1 MGLRVKDLFANLLGT
16 TWGFEVFIV
25 VTVTLAL
32 RLALRYVIRHLKK
45 LAELSK
51 NPWDDALVDAAR
63 LPLGWMILGAGVLIA
78 LDIAVVA
85 TGSELAAYVDSLLE
99 LWIVVML
106 AWFAVRLIARMEA
119 HFAGKSR
126 QDDDAGATT
135 AHAIAKLLRASVII
149 TATIIAMQ
157 TLGFSITSILAFG
170 GVGGIAVGFAA
181 RDLLANFFG
190 AAIVFFDRP
199 FSVGDWIRSPD
210 SEIEG
215 TVEDIGWRVTRVRT
229 FDQRPL
235 YVPNSK
241 FTNITIENPSRM
253 SNRRIFETIGVR
265 YEDIPA
271 VSRILQE
278 TREMLANHEAID
290 TSRTLMVNLDHYGA
304 SSVDF
309 FIYTFTKTTKWEAFH
324 EIKEDILLRVSEI
337 VAKHGAEIAFPTRT
351 VHLASALEPED

>member
-1 MGLRVKDLFANLLGT
+1 MKDLFADLLGS

-25 VTVTLAL
+25 VTLTLAV
-32 RLALRYVIRHLKK
+32 RLALRYVIRHLEK
-45 LAELSK
+45 LAALSK

-78 LDIAVVA
+78 LDIAVIA
-85 TGSELAAYVDSLLE
+85 TNSGLAVYVDSLLE

-106 AWFAVRLIARMEA
+106 AWFAVRLIGRMES
-119 HFAGKSR
+119 HFVGTPR
-126 QDDDAGATT
+126 HQDDLGVTT
-135 AHAIAKLLRASVII
+135 AHAIAKLLRASVVI
-149 TATIIAMQ
+149 TAIIIAMQ
-157 TLGFSITSILAFG
+157 TLGFSVTSILAFG

-210 SEIEG
+210 SDIEG

-229 FDQRPL
+229 FDQRPI
-235 YVPNSK
+235 YVPNAK

-253 SNRRIFETIGVR
+253 SNRRILETVGVR
-265 YEDIPA
+265 YDDIP
-271 VSRILQE
+271 VLSSILE
-278 TREMLANHEAID
+278 DTREMLANHESID
-290 TSRTLMVNLDHYGA
+290 TTRTLMVNLDHYGP

-309 FIYTFTKTTKWEAFH
+309 FIYTFTKTTKWEEFH
-324 EIKEDILLRVSEI
+324 QIKEDILLQVSEI
-337 VAKHGAEIAFPTRT
+337 IAKHGAEIAFPTRT
-351 VHLASALEPED
+351 VRLVQEPE

>member
-1 MGLRVKDLFANLLGT
+1 MADLLGT
-16 TWGFEVFIV
+16 TWALEVFIV
-25 VTVTLAL
+25 VTVTLTL
-32 RLALRYVIRHLKK
+32 RLALRYVVRHLKK
-45 LAELSK
+45 LTELSK
-51 NPWDDALVDAAR
+51 NPWDDALIEAAR
-63 LPLGWMILGAGVLIA
+63 LPLGWMILGVGVLVAI
-78 LDIAVVA
+78 DIAVAA
-85 TGSELAAYVDSLLE
+85 TNSEIGAYVDSSRE
-99 LWIVVML
+99 LWIVAML
-106 AWFAVRLIARMEA
+106 AWFAVRLIRLMEA
-119 HFAGKSR
+119 HFVGKSR
-126 QDDDAGATT
+126 HEDDAGVTT
-135 AHAIAKLLRASVII
+135 AHAIAKLLRASVVI
-149 TATIIAMQ
+149 TAIIIAMQ

-253 SNRRIFETIGVR
+253 SNRRILETIGVR
-265 YEDIPA
+265 YDDIPV
-271 VSRILQE
+271 VSRILE
-278 TREMLANHEAID
+278 DVREMLMNNEAID
-290 TSRTLMVNLDHYGA
+290 TRRTLMVNLDHFGA

-309 FIYTFTKTTKWEAFH
+309 FIYTFTKTTNWEKFH
-324 EIKEDILLRVSEI
+324 EIKEDVLLKVADI
-337 VAKHGAEIAFPTRT
+337 VEKHGAEIAFPTRT
-351 VHLASALEPED
+351 VHLAQEPDLAD